1 MKMKANSSMTFQER
15 ESRTKK
21 HSSTLQ
27 KLLGMALDVDGI
39 LSATSFYEIT

>member
-1 MKMKANSSMTFQER
+1 MKMKANSSMTFQET
-15 ESRTKK
+15 ESRTTK

-27 KLLGMALDVDGI
+27 KLGMALDVDGI